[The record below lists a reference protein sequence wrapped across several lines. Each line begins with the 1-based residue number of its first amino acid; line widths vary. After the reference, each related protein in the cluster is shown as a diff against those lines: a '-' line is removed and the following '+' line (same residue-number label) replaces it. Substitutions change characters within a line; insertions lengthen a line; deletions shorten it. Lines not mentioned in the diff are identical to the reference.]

1 MKIKKYTEKYEFT
14 YDGDI
19 ATEYA
24 KFIISKFLDEDED
37 GKTLEEIFYEIAKD
51 ELVEG
56 EDEDRANFVKNEI
69 LLITKQLYDM
79 AKKIRPLEQIAGDKY
94 NL

>member
-1 MKIKKYTEKYEFT
+1 MKIKKYSEKYEFT

-24 KFIISKFLDEDED
+24 KFIISKFLDEEEE
-37 GKTLEEIFYEIAKD
+37 KTLEDIFYEIAKSDDLID
-51 ELVEG
+51 EG
-56 EDEDRANFVKNEI
+56 NDDRASFVKDEI

-79 AKKIRPLEQIAGDKY
+79 AKKIRTVDEIAASKY